1 MVLKK
6 KTFNLESQPLNKKEK
21 NTHTPPKFSNTGQ
34 KTPSTFILAKL
45 LLKLFT
51 TDKSIL
57 LLT

>member
-6 KTFNLESQPLNKKEK
+6 TTFNLKSQPLNKKEK
-21 NTHTPPKFSNTGQ
+21 NTHTLPKFSNTGK